1 MFAMA
6 FTGVI
11 FTEFLED
18 FSTQFSIFNLRKNRL
33 KSF

>member
-6 FTGVI
+6 FTGVM

-18 FSTQFSIFNLRKNRL
+18 FSTQFSIFNLHKNHC